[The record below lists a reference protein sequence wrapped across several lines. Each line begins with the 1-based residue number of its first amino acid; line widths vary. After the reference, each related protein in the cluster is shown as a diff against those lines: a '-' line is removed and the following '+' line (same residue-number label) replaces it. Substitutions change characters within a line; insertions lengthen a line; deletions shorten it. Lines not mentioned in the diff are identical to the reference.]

1 MDTETELEVNEK
13 TRHEDKVA
21 HLQMIQGVIDRMS
34 TSAAI
39 YKGFAATIVTGIAA
53 ISFTE
58 VRAWILLIA
67 FLPVICFLVMD
78 TYYLKLEK
86 QYRILYEKI
95 RNEKIVPD
103 FSLDSRCSNTELYDA
118 NATWLK
124 CLQSPSIWMFYV
136 SNYYYWSHNC
146 VVEICRS
153 DLRWQRDK
161 SFLVF
166 ILTKIFGVL
175 DRSET

>member
-1 MDTETELEVNEK
+1 MDTETDLEVNEK
-13 TRHEDKVA
+13 TRHEDKVV

-34 TSAAI
+34 TSAA
-39 YKGFAATIVTGIAA
+39 TIVTGIAA

-58 VRAWILLIA
+58 VSAWILLIA

-86 QYRILYEKI
+86 QYRILYDKV

-124 CLQSPSIWMFYV
+124 CLQSPSIWMFYAPIIAIGVVIV
-136 SNYYYWSHNC
+136 S
-146 VVEICRS
+146 
-153 DLRWQRDK
+153 LK
-161 SFLVF
+161 FA
-166 ILTKIFGVL
+166 GVI
-175 DRSET
+175 

>member
-58 VRAWILLIA
+58 VSAWILLIA

-118 NATWLK
+118 NAT
-124 CLQSPSIWMFYV
+124 CLNVYNPQASGCFMFQLLLLE
-136 SNYYYWSHNC
+136 S
-146 VVEICRS
+146 
-153 DLRWQRDK
+153 
-161 SFLVF
+161 
-166 ILTKIFGVL
+166 
-175 DRSET
+175 

>member
-1 MDTETELEVNEK
+1 MNTETELEVNEK
-13 TRHEDKVA
+13 TRHEDKVV

-58 VRAWILLIA
+58 VSAWILLIA
-67 FLPVICFLVMD
+67 FLPVICFLMMD

-103 FSLDSRCSNTELYDA
+103 FQDVQIRNFMMQTRRGLNVCNPQASGCS
-118 NATWLK
+118 
-124 CLQSPSIWMFYV
+124 MFPLLPLE
-136 SNYYYWSHNC
+136 W
-146 VVEICRS
+146 
-153 DLRWQRDK
+153 
-161 SFLVF
+161 
-166 ILTKIFGVL
+166 
-175 DRSET
+175 

>member
-13 TRHEDKVA
+13 TRHEDKVV

-39 YKGFAATIVTGIAA
+39 YKGFAATIVTGIVA

-58 VRAWILLIA
+58 VSAWILLIA

-136 SNYYYWSHNC
+136 P
-146 VVEICRS
+146 I
-153 DLRWQRDK
+153 
-161 SFLVF
+161 
-166 ILTKIFGVL
+166 IIIGVIIVSL
-175 DRSET
+175 KFAGVI

>member
-13 TRHEDKVA
+13 TRHEDKVV

-58 VRAWILLIA
+58 VSAWILLIA

-86 QYRILYEKI
+86 QYRILYEKV

-103 FSLDSRCSNTELYDA
+103 FSLNT
-118 NATWLK
+118 
-124 CLQSPSIWMFYV
+124 
-136 SNYYYWSHNC
+136 
-146 VVEICRS
+146 R
-153 DLRWQRDK
+153 
-161 SFLVF
+161 
-166 ILTKIFGVL
+166 
-175 DRSET
+175 

>member
-1 MDTETELEVNEK
+1 MNTETELEVNEK
-13 TRHEDKVA
+13 TRHEDKVV

-58 VRAWILLIA
+58 VSAWILLIA
-67 FLPVICFLVMD
+67 FLPVICFLMMD

-124 CLQSPSIWMFYV
+124 CFWFRNSRIRFPILKLLSI
-136 SNYYYWSHNC
+136 S
-146 VVEICRS
+146 
-153 DLRWQRDK
+153 L
-161 SFLVF
+161 SF
-166 ILTKIFGVL
+166 
-175 DRSET
+175 S